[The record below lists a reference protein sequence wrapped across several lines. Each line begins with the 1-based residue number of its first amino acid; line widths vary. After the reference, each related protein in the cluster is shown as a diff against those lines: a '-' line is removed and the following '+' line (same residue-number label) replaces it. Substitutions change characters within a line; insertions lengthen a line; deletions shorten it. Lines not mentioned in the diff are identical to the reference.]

1 MVTPRDMPRRLTR
14 LPQKPTAPPAPRP
27 VGHWDRAAYVR
38 GIRDSGLHSY
48 ARLVALT
55 LAELAGPDGTVAEE
69 RMPDLFALARATGIT
84 IARARISLR
93 NLQRSG
99 WAWTSQPPHSTQFG
113 EIRLMRPG
121 RARAHAERA
130 ASA

>member
-1 MVTPRDMPRRLTR
+1 MATPRDMPRRLTR
-14 LPQKPTAPPAPRP
+14 PPQKPTTPPAPHSAGR
-27 VGHWDRAAYVR
+27 WDRVAYVE
-38 GIRDSGLHSY
+38 GICGSGLHSY

-93 NLQRSG
+93 NLQRGG
-99 WAWTSQPPHSTQFG
+99 WAWTTQPPHSTQFG

-121 RARAHAERA
+121 RTRAERT